1 MRNANP
7 AALVLSAFGVAL
19 VFGLAVMIIGFTGY
33 MAAAR
38 FRMFQPTVVVAPTAT
53 KILERR
59 IRVVDFKLQPKVSP
73 GAGIR
78 LAAARK
84 DQLLRMGGL
93 VHTVAGSAARLAI
106 SDEGEM
112 YVTADSLVG
121 VTQLPASIKDKFTL
135 LTLLTGEVFTV
146 LSAGTLQIQ
155 TPLALVEI
163 RASAMRV
170 SYDAKTLKEINASL
184 QLGGLPEDAVDFDIL
199 TGKNGG
205 HGEGAAAEGGHET
218 PIETT
223 PEATAEGGLTAPVAE
238 VPTGPARMTI
248 TLLDGMGI
256 LRIKQQEYLLE
267 GGHTYVIT
275 KDGVLPP
282 EGLPV
287 DLGALPIWLEYL
299 PSSSAAVRALMPTA
313 VPTATGTA
321 TGTATEQP
329 AATATSAATAS
340 TSTTSIATATSP
352 ADATPVPSAA
362 PAATTT
368 VVDGATAP
376 VSGTATAAGSTTPIP
391 ASTAAAGTPTAG
403 TATVTTP
410 TPTPTTGAAT
420 DIMSTLRAD
429 PTRFS
434 TLITAIDK
442 AGLATTFSTGTYT
455 LFAPTNDAFSKLPN
469 GALDFLLVDTTGMAR
484 LLKYHALGSS
494 LGTSGITGS
503 QSVTTLAGLAVT
515 ARKDGTKVYYGA
527 ATILQADITC
537 TNGVIHVIDSVLYP
551 VPAS

>member
-38 FRMFQPTVVVAPTAT
+38 FRIFQPTVVVVPTAT

-205 HGEGAAAEGGHET
+205 HGEGAAAEGGREA

-287 DLGALPIWLEYL
+287 ALGALPIWLEYL

-321 TGTATEQP
+321 TEQP

-340 TSTTSIATATSP
+340 TSATSIATATSP

-376 VSGTATAAGSTTPIP
+376 VSGTATVAGGTTPIP

-403 TATVTTP
+403 TATGT

-455 LFAPTNDAFSKLPN
+455 LFAPTNDAFSSLPN

>member
-38 FRMFQPTVVVAPTAT
+38 FRMFQPTVVVVPTAT

-321 TGTATEQP
+321 TDQP
-329 AATATSAATAS
+329 PATATSAATAS
-340 TSTTSIATATSP
+340 TSATSIATATSP
-352 ADATPVPSAA
+352 AVATPVPSAA

-368 VVDGATAP
+368 VVVGATAP
-376 VSGTATAAGSTTPIP
+376 VSGTATVAGGTTPIP

-403 TATVTTP
+403 TATGTAP

>member
-205 HGEGAAAEGGHET
+205 HGEGAAADGGHET

-287 DLGALPIWLEYL
+287 ALGALPIWLEYL
-299 PSSSAAVRALMPTA
+299 PSSSAAVRALMPTT
-313 VPTATGTA
+313 VPTA

-340 TSTTSIATATSP
+340 TSATSIATATSP
-352 ADATPVPSAA
+352 AVATPVPSAA

-368 VVDGATAP
+368 VVVGATAP
-376 VSGTATAAGSTTPIP
+376 VSGTATVAGGTTPIP

-403 TATVTTP
+403 TATGTTP

>member
-218 PIETT
+218 PIEAT

-321 TGTATEQP
+321 TEQP

-340 TSTTSIATATSP
+340 TSATSIATATSP
-352 ADATPVPSAA
+352 AVATPVPSAA

-368 VVDGATAP
+368 VVVGATAP
-376 VSGTATAAGSTTPIP
+376 VSGTATVAGGTTPIP

-403 TATVTTP
+403 TATATTP

-515 ARKDGTKVYYGA
+515 TRKDGTKFYYGA
-527 ATILQADITC
+527 ATISQADITC

>member
-218 PIETT
+218 PIEAT

-321 TGTATEQP
+321 TEQP

-340 TSTTSIATATSP
+340 TSATSIATATSP
-352 ADATPVPSAA
+352 AVATPVPSAA
-362 PAATTT
+362 PANTAT
-368 VVDGATAP
+368 VVVGATAP
-376 VSGTATAAGSTTPIP
+376 VSGTATVAGGSTPIP

-403 TATVTTP
+403 TATGTTP

-434 TLITAIDK
+434 TLITALDK
-442 AGLATTFSTGTYT
+442 AGLAPTFSTGTYT
-455 LFAPTNDAFSKLPN
+455 LFAPTNAAFSSLPT

-515 ARKDGTKVYYGA
+515 ARKDGTKFYYGA
-527 ATILQADITC
+527 AAISQADITC